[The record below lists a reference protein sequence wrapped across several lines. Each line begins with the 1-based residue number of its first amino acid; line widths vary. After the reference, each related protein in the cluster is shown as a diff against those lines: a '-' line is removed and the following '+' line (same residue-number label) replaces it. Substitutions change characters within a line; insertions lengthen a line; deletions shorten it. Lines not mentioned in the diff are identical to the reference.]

1 MLSQSRKYDLIISA
15 IIKRE
20 NKSTKYGLKIK
31 LKPSEEIVHWA
42 RNIKPRAKEMLKQ
55 KLFEH
60 NDRKHMTSQPHPGAM
75 LGFEGSAVTGP
86 LVLSGP
92 GLMPTM
98 SGSAVLQKPRS
109 VLCLFFLIPS
119 KAMAMPIGVI
129 LAQFMFRKSGW

>member
-1 MLSQSRKYDLIISA
+1 
-15 IIKRE
+15 
-20 NKSTKYGLKIK
+20 
-31 LKPSEEIVHWA
+31 
-42 RNIKPRAKEMLKQ
+42 MLKQ

-98 SGSAVLQKPRS
+98 SGSVVLQKPRS
-109 VLCLFFLIPS
+109 VLCLLFLIPS
-119 KAMAMPIGVI
+119 KAMAMPTGVI
-129 LAQFMFRKSGW
+129 LAQFMFRQSGW